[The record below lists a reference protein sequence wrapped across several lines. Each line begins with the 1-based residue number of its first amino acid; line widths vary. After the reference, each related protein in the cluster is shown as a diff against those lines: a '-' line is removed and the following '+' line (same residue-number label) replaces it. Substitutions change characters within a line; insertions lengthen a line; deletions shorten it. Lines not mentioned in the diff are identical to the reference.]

1 MLLEMK
7 PPRSRLGIKKER
19 ISAYFKGIKGIKFSN
34 LKIQTKLLLM
44 VLLTSL
50 LPLAVLGIVSI
61 HRSSLEIE
69 HEIYRQNQL
78 FTNLSKERI
87 DAYFLNREGD
97 SKLLSESKIV
107 RDGIERLN
115 TFSATV
121 EEKTIIENDFKHI
134 LQTAIDQYAYT
145 DIFLTNQY
153 NEVVYSINYEKL
165 DMAPLVV
172 AGDYCEK
179 ALEGTQ
185 NWSHIFR
192 NSFIDDNIMVLST
205 PIFSYNDQAK
215 EAIGTLNIVLNQEA
229 INKIV
234 KSGVEKI
241 GISSEAYLVDEKGLL
256 LTDRNQVGY
265 KPLESSIETTGIVT
279 LEEALK
285 NQDTTFEQT
294 LRYNNQEGQVVIGT
308 LSVTS
313 IGNWLVGFVTEVEE
327 NEALSE
333 IAGFRMNLLMTSL
346 VIILFCI
353 ILALIIAGTIRK
365 PLYQI
370 IDLTHRIAE
379 YDLSIKLD
387 SEKMDHKD
395 EMSDLKRAITKI
407 VSNFKE
413 IIQEVEYSSKQVSSA
428 AKSLKKDATVSL
440 GVTEEVTV
448 AVQEIALGSSDQAKN
463 AFQSSVKTEELS
475 EILKKDQIEV
485 KDITSAVIAVD
496 ALADQGLD
504 VIKQLIDINEASTKA
519 NKEVHK
525 SIVKSAE
532 DSKKI
537 EQASTMIRSIADQT
551 NLLALNAAIEAARA
565 GEHGRGFSVVANEI
579 RLLAEQS
586 KVSTGIINTIIDD
599 LTKDNQNIMTTV
611 EALISISEAQM
622 DSVGITREKYNEI
635 ARSIKNIENKL
646 GLLEVSRVSIEDARF
661 EVEEMIHSLSAVSE
675 ENSAST
681 EEVVAS
687 VEEQSQAIGDI
698 FNACERLSKLAEKMD
713 DTIQVF
719 KL

>member
-1 MLLEMK
+1 MILEMK
-7 PPRSRLGIKKER
+7 PPRGRFGTRKGR
-19 ISAYFKGIKGIKFSN
+19 ISAYFKSIKGIKFSN

-50 LPLAVLGIVSI
+50 LPLTVSGIISI

-69 HEIYRQNQL
+69 REIYRQNQL
-78 FTNLSKERI
+78 FTSLSKERI
-87 DAYFLNREGD
+87 DAYFSNREGD
-97 SKLLSESKIV
+97 SKLLAESKIV

-115 TFSATV
+115 TFNVT
-121 EEKTIIENDFKHI
+121 ETEKKMIESDFKHI
-134 LQTAIDQYAYT
+134 LQTAIGQYAYT

-179 ALEGTQ
+179 ALGGTQ

-205 PIFSYNDQAK
+205 PVFSYSNQTK
-215 EAIGTLNIVLNQEA
+215 EAIGTLNIVLNQKA

-234 KSGVEKI
+234 KNGVEKI
-241 GISSEAYLVDEKGLL
+241 GASSEAYLVDEKGLL
-256 LTDRNQVGY
+256 LTDRNHVGY
-265 KPLESSIETTGIVT
+265 TPLESSIDTQGIIT
-279 LEEALK
+279 LEEAIK
-285 NQDTTFEQT
+285 NKDMNFEST
-294 LRYNNQEGQVVIGT
+294 LRYNNQEGKAVIGT
-308 LSVTS
+308 LAVTHV
-313 IGNWLVGFVTEVEE
+313 GKWPVGFVTEVEAE
-327 NEALSE
+327 DALSE
-333 IAGFRMNLLMTSL
+333 ISGFRMNLLMTSM

-353 ILALIIAGTIRK
+353 ILALIIAGTIRR

-370 IDLTHRIAE
+370 IDLTHKIAA
-379 YDLSIKLD
+379 YDLSIEID
-387 SEKMDHKD
+387 AEKIDHKD
-395 EMSDLKRAITKI
+395 EMSDLKRAIIKI

-413 IIQEVEYSSKQVSSA
+413 IIQEVDHSSKQVSSA
-428 AKSLKKDATVSL
+428 SKLLKKDASVSL

-463 AFQSSVKTEELS
+463 ALQSSRKTEELS
-475 EILKKDQIEV
+475 QILKQDQIEV
-485 KDITSAVIAVD
+485 KDITDAIIEVD
-496 ALADQGLD
+496 ALADQGLE
-504 VIKQLIDINEASTKA
+504 VIKQLIEINEASTKA
-519 NKEVHK
+519 NKAVHK

-537 EQASTMIRSIADQT
+537 EKASTMIRSIADQT

-565 GEHGRGFSVVANEI
+565 GEHGKGFSVVANEI

-586 KVSTGIINTIIDD
+586 KASTGVINTIIDE
-599 LTKDNQNIMTTV
+599 LTQDNQNIIITV
-611 EALISISEAQM
+611 EELISISKTQM
-622 DSVGITREKYNEI
+622 GSVDVTEEKYKEI
-635 ARSIKNIENKL
+635 ARAIKNIENKL
-646 GLLEVSRVSIEDARF
+646 GSLEVSRVNIEDARF

-687 VEEQSQAIGDI
+687 VEEQSQVISEI
-698 FNACERLSKLAEKMD
+698 FNACERLSQLAEKMD
-713 DTIQVF
+713 DTVQVF